1 MILKMSRL
9 NNFQYLNLYRLML
22 LITFLNLISQASKN
36 QNTQSRDNAT
46 VSYCVTV
53 VASEL
58 ERLSRGGSILHAA
71 PEPYLCW
78 WSWGSSARV
87 IAQLPHALH
96 APTFVPHT
104 LHNSLSNSH
113 VALSHQ
119 TVGIHAILVIQ
130 CDRIMRFTRQYSTVL
145 SIHNKSRRCGLLRFS
160 DLFTFP

>member
-1 MILKMSRL
+1 MSWNVCL
-9 NNFQYLNLYRLML
+9 
-22 LITFLNLISQASKN
+22 
-36 QNTQSRDNAT
+36 
-46 VSYCVTV
+46 
-53 VASEL
+53 VAVPFFT
-58 ERLSRGGSILHAA
+58 

-87 IAQLPHALH
+87 IAQPPHAMH

-145 SIHNKSRRCGLLRFS
+145 SIHNKSERCDLLNFS
-160 DLFTFP
+160 DLFTFPWKMTCGRIINKISGIIKILSVWKGTNKSHPR